1 MNGTELKNDT
11 EVKKWFSGINASY
24 NTKQSY
30 LQAMQAYTEMTGKTP
45 EQLILEAEAE
55 VRAGKLMRERMIFTY
70 LPEFRELLESKE
82 LAPLTIKNRMTGVCS
97 FYKYNNI
104 ELPVLPKNM
113 SRARPQKKRR
123 DIPTKEDIQAI
134 LKFCDPLERALVLV
148 GASSGLA
155 ATEISNLK
163 VGDFKKG
170 QDDKTKITVLHVTRT
185 KENDYEFHSCL
196 SPEATTAIETY
207 LVYRNRAIETED
219 KERLEQLE
227 KQRVTSDND
236 YLFISRAVPDD
247 YLSFNDLD
255 KSKKE
260 NAKIKEEMRKLDTTA
275 IMAIYRRLSEKAQKS
290 APSGDW
296 NIIRSHNLRRF
307 FNTTL
312 LNEGASIF
320 MVDYLMGHVLDS
332 THDGYYRGNPQQL
345 RELYGEYVH
354 LVTINKETDEELLQK
369 YEEEVKKSKALETD
383 VVKMAIERTEL
394 QELKEQL
401 ELERADRV
409 EYERNVDSLMDLK
422 MAEFSKKMMDGFN
435 ESMKRIAKNI
445 KEPPIELKDE

>member
-1 MNGTELKNDT
+1 MNNTELKENV
-11 EVKKWFSGINASY
+11 EIKKWFSGINASD

-30 LQAMQAYTEMTGKTP
+30 LQAMQAYTDKTGKTP

-55 VRAGKLMRERMIFTY
+55 VRAGRLMRERTIFTY
-70 LPEFRELLESKE
+70 LPEFRELLEKKE
-82 LAPLTIKNRMTGVCS
+82 LAPLTIKNRMTGICS
-97 FYKYNNI
+97 FYKYYNI
-104 ELPVLPKNM
+104 DLPVLPKNM
-113 SRARPQKKRR
+113 NRTRPQKKRR

-155 ATEISNLK
+155 ATEICNLK
-163 VGDFKKG
+163 VSDFKKG
-170 QDDKTKITVLHVTRT
+170 KDLKTNITVLHVTRK
-185 KENDYEFHSCL
+185 KEEDYEFHTCL
-196 SPEATTAIETY
+196 SPEATMAIEIY
-207 LVYRNRAIETED
+207 LAYRSRAVETED

-247 YLSFNDLD
+247 YLSFYDLD

-260 NAKIKEEMRKLDTTA
+260 NARLREKMRKLDTTA
-275 IMAIYRRLSEKAQKS
+275 IMAIYRRLSEKAQMS

-312 LNEGASIF
+312 LNAGASIF
-320 MVDYLMGHVLDS
+320 LVDYAMGHALDS
-332 THDGYYRGNPQQL
+332 THDGYYRNDPQKL
-345 RELYGEYVH
+345 REHYSEYVH
-354 LVTINKETDEELLQK
+354 LLTINKETDEELMQK

-394 QELKEQL
+394 EDLREQL
-401 ELERADRV
+401 ELERADRN
-409 EYERNVDSLMDLK
+409 EYERNVDALMDLK

-435 ESMKRIAKNI
+435 ESMKQLKKNMTN
-445 KEPPIELKDE
+445 KPIDLKDE

>member
-1 MNGTELKNDT
+1 MNNTELKENV
-11 EVKKWFSGINASY
+11 EIKKWFSGINASD

-30 LQAMQAYTEMTGKTP
+30 LQAMQAYTDKTGKTP

-55 VRAGKLMRERMIFTY
+55 VRAGRLMRERTIFTY
-70 LPEFRELLESKE
+70 LPEFRELLEKKE
-82 LAPLTIKNRMTGVCS
+82 LAPLTIKNRMTGICS
-97 FYKYNNI
+97 FYKYYNI
-104 ELPVLPKNM
+104 DLPVLPKNIN
-113 SRARPQKKRR
+113 RARPQKKRR

-148 GASSGLA
+148 DASSGLA
-155 ATEISNLK
+155 ATEICNLK
-163 VGDFKKG
+163 VSDFKKG
-170 QDDKTKITVLHVTRT
+170 KDLKTNITVLHVTRK
-185 KENDYEFHSCL
+185 KEEDYEFHTCL
-196 SPEATTAIETY
+196 SPEATMAIEIY
-207 LVYRNRAIETED
+207 LAYRSRAVETED

-247 YLSFNDLD
+247 YLSFYDLD

-260 NAKIKEEMRKLDTTA
+260 NARLREKMRKLDTTA
-275 IMAIYRRLSEKAQKS
+275 IMAIYRRLSEKAQMS
-290 APSGDW
+290 APSDDW

-312 LNEGASIF
+312 LNAGASIF
-320 MVDYLMGHVLDS
+320 LVDYAMGHALDS
-332 THDGYYRGNPQQL
+332 THDGYYRNDPQKL
-345 RELYGEYVH
+345 REHYSEYVH
-354 LVTINKETDEELLQK
+354 LLTINKETDEELMQK

-394 QELKEQL
+394 QDLREQL
-401 ELERADRV
+401 ELERADRN
-409 EYERNVDSLMDLK
+409 EYERNVDALIDLK

-435 ESMKRIAKNI
+435 ESMNRLKKNM
-445 KEPPIELKDE
+445 KEPPIDLKDE

>member
-1 MNGTELKNDT
+1 MNNTELKENV
-11 EVKKWFSGINASY
+11 EIKKWFSGINASD

-30 LQAMQAYTEMTGKTP
+30 LQAMQAYTDKTDKTP

-55 VRAGKLMRERMIFTY
+55 VRAGRLMRERTIFTY
-70 LPEFRELLESKE
+70 LPEFRELLEKKE
-82 LAPLTIKNRMTGVCS
+82 LAPLTIKNRMTGICS
-97 FYKYNNI
+97 FYKYYNI
-104 ELPVLPKNM
+104 DLPVLPKNM
-113 SRARPQKKRR
+113 NRARPQKKRR

-155 ATEISNLK
+155 ATEICNLK
-163 VGDFKKG
+163 VSDFKKG
-170 QDDKTKITVLHVTRT
+170 KDLKTNITVLHVTRT
-185 KENDYEFHSCL
+185 KEEDYEFHTCL
-196 SPEATTAIETY
+196 SPEATMAIEIY
-207 LVYRNRAIETED
+207 LAYRSRAVETED

-247 YLSFNDLD
+247 YLSFYDLD

-260 NAKIKEEMRKLDTTA
+260 NARLREKMRKLDTTA
-275 IMAIYRRLSEKAQKS
+275 IMAIYRRLSEKAQMS

-312 LNEGASIF
+312 LNAGASIF
-320 MVDYLMGHVLDS
+320 LVDYAMGHALDS
-332 THDGYYRGNPQQL
+332 THDGYYRNDPQKL
-345 RELYGEYVH
+345 REHYSEYVH
-354 LVTINKETDEELLQK
+354 LLTINKETDEELMQK

-394 QELKEQL
+394 QDLREQL
-401 ELERADRV
+401 ELERADRN
-409 EYERNVDSLMDLK
+409 EYERNVDALMDLK
-422 MAEFSKKMMDGFN
+422 MDEFSKKMMDGFN
-435 ESMKRIAKNI
+435 ESMKQLKKNMTN
-445 KEPPIELKDE
+445 

>member
-1 MNGTELKNDT
+1 MNNTELKENV
-11 EVKKWFSGINASY
+11 EIKKWFSGINASD

-30 LQAMQAYTEMTGKTP
+30 LQAMQAYTDKTGKTP

-55 VRAGKLMRERMIFTY
+55 VRAGKLMRERTIFTY
-70 LPEFRELLESKE
+70 LPEFRELLEKKE
-82 LAPLTIKNRMTGVCS
+82 LAPLTIKNRMTGICS
-97 FYKYNNI
+97 FYKYYNI
-104 ELPVLPKNM
+104 DLPVLPKNM
-113 SRARPQKKRR
+113 NRARPQKKRR

-134 LKFCDPLERALVLV
+134 LKFCDPLERALVLL

-185 KENDYEFHSCL
+185 KENDYEFHTCL
-196 SPEATTAIETY
+196 SPEATMAIEIY
-207 LVYRNRAIETED
+207 LAYRSRAVETED

-247 YLSFNDLD
+247 YLSFYDLD

-260 NAKIKEEMRKLDTTA
+260 NARLREKMRKLDTTA
-275 IMAIYRRLSEKAQKS
+275 IMAIYRRLSEKAQMS

-312 LNEGASIF
+312 LNAGASIF
-320 MVDYLMGHVLDS
+320 LVDYAMGHALDS
-332 THDGYYRGNPQQL
+332 THDAYYRNDPQKL
-345 RELYGEYVH
+345 REHYSEYVH
-354 LVTINKETDEELLQK
+354 LLTINKETDEELMQK

-394 QELKEQL
+394 QDLREQL
-401 ELERADRV
+401 ELERADRN
-409 EYERNVDSLMDLK
+409 EYERNVDALMDLK

-435 ESMKRIAKNI
+435 ESMKQLKKNMTN
-445 KEPPIELKDE
+445 KPIDLKDE

>member
-1 MNGTELKNDT
+1 MNNTELKENV
-11 EVKKWFSGINASY
+11 EIKKWFSGINASD

-30 LQAMQAYTEMTGKTP
+30 LQAMQAYTDKTGKTP

-55 VRAGKLMRERMIFTY
+55 VRAGRLMRERTIFTY
-70 LPEFRELLESKE
+70 LPEFRELLEKKE
-82 LAPLTIKNRMTGVCS
+82 LAPLTIKNRMTGICS
-97 FYKYNNI
+97 FYKYYNI
-104 ELPVLPKNM
+104 DLPVLPKNM
-113 SRARPQKKRR
+113 NRARPQKKRR

-185 KENDYEFHSCL
+185 KENDYEFHTCL
-196 SPEATTAIETY
+196 SPEATMAIEIY
-207 LVYRNRAIETED
+207 LAYRSRAVETED

-247 YLSFNDLD
+247 YLIFYDLD

-260 NAKIKEEMRKLDTTA
+260 NAKIKEEMRKLETTA
-275 IMAIYRRLSEKAQKS
+275 IMAIYRRLSEKAQMS

-312 LNEGASIF
+312 LNAGASIF
-320 MVDYLMGHVLDS
+320 LVDYAMGHALDS
-332 THDGYYRGNPQQL
+332 THDGYYRNDPQKL
-345 RELYGEYVH
+345 KEHYSEYVH
-354 LVTINKETDEELLQK
+354 LLTINKETDEELMQK

-394 QELKEQL
+394 QDLREQL
-401 ELERADRV
+401 ELERADRY

-435 ESMKRIAKNI
+435 ESMNRLKKNM
-445 KEPPIELKDE
+445 KEPPIDLKDE

>member
-1 MNGTELKNDT
+1 MNNTELKENV
-11 EVKKWFSGINASY
+11 EIKKWFSGINASD

-30 LQAMQAYTEMTGKTP
+30 LQAMQAYTDKTGKTP

-55 VRAGKLMRERMIFTY
+55 VRAGRLMRERTIFTY
-70 LPEFRELLESKE
+70 LPEFRELLEKKE
-82 LAPLTIKNRMTGVCS
+82 LAPLTIKNRMTGICS
-97 FYKYNNI
+97 FYKYYNI
-104 ELPVLPKNM
+104 DLPVLPKNM
-113 SRARPQKKRR
+113 NRARPQKKRR

-155 ATEISNLK
+155 ATEICNLK
-163 VGDFKKG
+163 VSDFKKG
-170 QDDKTKITVLHVTRT
+170 KDLKTNITVLHVTRT
-185 KENDYEFHSCL
+185 KEEDYEFHTCL
-196 SPEATTAIETY
+196 SPEATMAIEIY
-207 LVYRNRAIETED
+207 LAYRSRAVETED

-247 YLSFNDLD
+247 YLSFYDLD

-260 NAKIKEEMRKLDTTA
+260 NARLREKMRKLDTTA
-275 IMAIYRRLSEKAQKS
+275 IMAIYRRLSEKAQMS

-312 LNEGASIF
+312 LNAGASIF
-320 MVDYLMGHVLDS
+320 LVDYAMGHALDS
-332 THDGYYRGNPQQL
+332 THDGYYRNDPQKL
-345 RELYGEYVH
+345 REHYSEYVH
-354 LVTINKETDEELLQK
+354 LLTINKETDEELMQK

-394 QELKEQL
+394 QDLREQL
-401 ELERADRV
+401 ELERADRN
-409 EYERNVDSLMDLK
+409 EYERNVDALMDLK
-422 MAEFSKKMMDGFN
+422 MDEFSKKMMDGFN
-435 ESMKRIAKNI
+435 ESMKQLKKNMTN
-445 KEPPIELKDE
+445 

>member
-1 MNGTELKNDT
+1 MYFICRKLNMNNTELKENV
-11 EVKKWFSGINASY
+11 EIKKWFSGINASD

-30 LQAMQAYTEMTGKTP
+30 LQAMQAYTDKTGKTP

-55 VRAGKLMRERMIFTY
+55 VRAGRLMRERTIFTY
-70 LPEFRELLESKE
+70 LPEFRELLEKKE
-82 LAPLTIKNRMTGVCS
+82 LAPLTIKNRMTGICS
-97 FYKYNNI
+97 FYKYYNI
-104 ELPVLPKNM
+104 DLPVLPKNM
-113 SRARPQKKRR
+113 NRARPQKKRR

-155 ATEISNLK
+155 ATEICNLK
-163 VGDFKKG
+163 VSDFKKG
-170 QDDKTKITVLHVTRT
+170 KDLKTNITVLHVTRK
-185 KENDYEFHSCL
+185 KEEDYEFHTCL
-196 SPEATTAIETY
+196 SPEATMAIEIY
-207 LVYRNRAIETED
+207 LAYRSRAVETED

-247 YLSFNDLD
+247 YLTFYDD
-255 KSKKE
+255 KTKTKKKKARICYDKTKTKKE

-275 IMAIYRRLSEKAQKS
+275 IMAIHRRLSEKAQMS

-312 LNEGASIF
+312 LNAGASIF
-320 MVDYLMGHVLDS
+320 LVDYAMGHALDS
-332 THDGYYRGNPQQL
+332 THDGYYRNDPQKL
-345 RELYGEYVH
+345 KEHYSEYVH
-354 LVTINKETDEELLQK
+354 LLTINKETDEELMQK

-394 QELKEQL
+394 QDLREQL
-401 ELERADRV
+401 EL
-409 EYERNVDSLMDLK
+409 
-422 MAEFSKKMMDGFN
+422 
-435 ESMKRIAKNI
+435 
-445 KEPPIELKDE
+445 

>member
-1 MNGTELKNDT
+1 MNNTELKENV
-11 EVKKWFSGINASY
+11 EIKKWFSGINASD

-30 LQAMQAYTEMTGKTP
+30 LQAMQAYTDKTGKTP

-55 VRAGKLMRERMIFTY
+55 VRAGRLMRERTIFTY
-70 LPEFRELLESKE
+70 LPEFRELLEKKE
-82 LAPLTIKNRMTGVCS
+82 LAPLTIKNRMTGICS
-97 FYKYNNI
+97 FYKYYNI
-104 ELPVLPKNM
+104 DLPVLPKNM
-113 SRARPQKKRR
+113 NRARPQKKRR

-155 ATEISNLK
+155 ATEICNLK
-163 VGDFKKG
+163 VSDFKKG
-170 QDDKTKITVLHVTRT
+170 KDLKTNITVLHVTRT
-185 KENDYEFHSCL
+185 KEEDYEFHTCL
-196 SPEATTAIETY
+196 SPEATMAIEIY
-207 LVYRNRAIETED
+207 LAYRSRAVETED

-236 YLFISRAVPDD
+236 YLFISRAVPED
-247 YLSFNDLD
+247 YLSFYDLD

-260 NAKIKEEMRKLDTTA
+260 NARLREKMRKLDTTA
-275 IMAIYRRLSEKAQKS
+275 VMAIYRRLSEKAQMN

-312 LNEGASIF
+312 LNAGASIF
-320 MVDYLMGHVLDS
+320 LVDYAMGHALDS
-332 THDGYYRGNPQQL
+332 THDGYYRNDPQKL
-345 RELYGEYVH
+345 REHYSEYVH
-354 LVTINKETDEELLQK
+354 LLTINKETDEELMQK

-394 QELKEQL
+394 QDLREQL
-401 ELERADRV
+401 ELERADRN
-409 EYERNVDSLMDLK
+409 EYERNVDALMDLK

-435 ESMKRIAKNI
+435 ESMKQLKKNMTN
-445 KEPPIELKDE
+445 KPIDLKDE

>member
-1 MNGTELKNDT
+1 MC
-11 EVKKWFSGINASY
+11 SSSY
-24 NTKQSY
+24 FATTPKQSY
-30 LQAMQAYTEMTGKTP
+30 LQVMQAYTDKTGKTP

-55 VRAGKLMRERMIFTY
+55 VREGKLMRERMIFTY
-70 LPEFRELLESKE
+70 LPEFRELLEKKE
-82 LAPLTIKNRMTGVCS
+82 LAPLTIKNRMTGICS
-97 FYKYNNI
+97 FYKYYNI
-104 ELPVLPKNM
+104 DLPVLPKNM
-113 SRARPQKKRR
+113 NRARPQKKRR

-155 ATEISNLK
+155 ATEIGNLK
-163 VGDFKKG
+163 VSDFKKG
-170 QDDKTKITVLHVTRT
+170 KDLKTNITVLHVTRT
-185 KENDYEFHSCL
+185 KEEDYEFHTCL
-196 SPEATTAIETY
+196 SPEATMAIEIY
-207 LVYRNRAIETED
+207 LAYRSRAVETED

-247 YLSFNDLD
+247 YLSFYDLD

-260 NAKIKEEMRKLDTTA
+260 NARLREKMRKLDTTA
-275 IMAIYRRLSEKAQKS
+275 IMAIYRRLSEKAQMS

-312 LNEGASIF
+312 LNAGASIF
-320 MVDYLMGHVLDS
+320 LVDYAMGHALDS
-332 THDGYYRGNPQQL
+332 THDGYYRNDPQKL
-345 RELYGEYVH
+345 REHYSEYVH
-354 LVTINKETDEELLQK
+354 LLTINKETDEELMQK

-394 QELKEQL
+394 QDLREQL
-401 ELERADRV
+401 ELERADRN
-409 EYERNVDSLMDLK
+409 EYERNVDALMDLK

-435 ESMKRIAKNI
+435 ESMKQLKKNMTD
-445 KEPPIELKDE
+445 KPIDLKDE